1 MAMRKSATKKY
12 NWVALPDKGWEFA
25 PDTPEIRRD
34 IVASHPWS
42 TDILVLASM
51 KGIRTKQ
58 WIEQSVTPGT
68 EFGDDQ
74 PKALMRTRSGVRE
87 WTCPW
92 ECYQILI
99 RRRLQVAATVV
110 KRNSW
115 KLHGSPSGSIRWD
128 HKVGAW
134 SLDNKY
140 NQAWFESN
148 QLGEMAP
155 PISQTWRVKC
165 GNKHRYH
172 EQKVDTENCTALAT
186 KPAPST
192 VTTSTTT
199 ATEANPNSNERSYI
213 NSSIDTVAKYVDL
226 GDVPGWIQAV
236 CAVVGLFFSGGVVIQ
251 IYTHVVGATPWYVKL
266 PYRCCPERVGNFSC
280 CFGLIS
286 FQKYFCVCRAR
297 GEGRYHRALKDDMN
311 CGTDHCRTCLMQI
324 DAERHELLDA
334 TGG

>member
-1 MAMRKSATKKY
+1 MVLASMKAITTKRYGQPGTEFGDAQPKARMRQRHGVREWTCPWSCYQILIRRRLQTVVLLDGYEYRALMPGVNADGHEKKCHKKY

-58 WIEQSVTPGT
+58 WIEQSVSPGT

-74 PKALMRTRSGVRE
+74 PKALMRTKSGVRE

-110 KRNSW
+110 KRNLW

-155 PISQTWRVKC
+155 PISQTWSKSWRASPSSET
-165 GNKHRYH
+165 HRRSLPSSKACRLSWRAP
-172 EQKVDTENCTALAT
+172 KVHM
-186 KPAPST
+186 
-192 VTTSTTT
+192 
-199 ATEANPNSNERSYI
+199 
-213 NSSIDTVAKYVDL
+213 
-226 GDVPGWIQAV
+226 Q
-236 CAVVGLFFSGGVVIQ
+236 
-251 IYTHVVGATPWYVKL
+251 THSLSLQL
-266 PYRCCPERVGNFSC
+266 PQLQSR
-280 CFGLIS
+280 
-286 FQKYFCVCRAR
+286 
-297 GEGRYHRALKDDMN
+297 
-311 CGTDHCRTCLMQI
+311 
-324 DAERHELLDA
+324 
-334 TGG
+334 